1 MPLFQLNHTLWFPP
15 VTESLEDGL
24 LAIGGDLSV
33 KRLLE
38 AYKRGIF
45 PWYEGNTPLWWCP
58 DPRFV
63 LFPNEL
69 KVSKSMQA
77 LIRKNVFQFSIN
89 KNFKSVIHYCKT
101 SPRKGQDG
109 TWITDEMEQAYI
121 QMHTNGY
128 AISAETYLNDELVG
142 GLYGVRLGG
151 IFFGESMFSKVSNAS
166 KFAFIQLVEYLQKEG
181 VVLID
186 CQVYTEHLERLGARF
201 IDRESFIN
209 TLKNYVN

>member
-1 MPLFQLNHTLWFPP
+1 MPLFQLNHALWLPP

-38 AYKRGIF
+38 AYKRGIV
-45 PWYEGNTPLWWCP
+45 PGYEGNTPLWWCP
-58 DPRFV
+58 EPRFV
-63 LFPNEL
+63 LFPNES
-69 KVSKSMQA
+69 KVSNSMQA
-77 LIRKNVFQFSIN
+77 LIRKNVFRFSIN
-89 KNFKSVIHYCKT
+89 QNFKSVIHYCKT
-101 SPRKGQDG
+101 SPRKGQHG
-109 TWITDEMEQAYI
+109 TWITGEMEQAYI
-121 QMHTNGY
+121 QMHTNVY

-142 GLYGVRLGG
+142 GLYGIRLGG

-166 KFAFIQLVEYLQKEG
+166 KFVFIQLVEYLQKEG